1 MSKLE
6 FVKQTSDYIKQR
18 QWFWYILICGV
29 LLIGLFIGLSF
40 VNATFQ
46 SIASIALALTLILC
60 ILIHVTSFKIKKNI
74 SRELTS
80 LILTQT
86 IEIKIIG
93 KKEKYKYKDFQNSL
107 KEVKNKFNI
116 SLDNEKKSNQKK

>member
-18 QWFWYILICGV
+18 QWFWYILIVGII
-29 LLIGLFIGLSF
+29 LIALFIGLSF
-40 VNATFQ
+40 VNRTFQ
-46 SIASIALALTLILC
+46 TIASITFALTLVLC
-60 ILIHVTSFKIKKNI
+60 ILIHVTSFKIKKEI
-74 SRELTS
+74 SKELTS
-80 LILTQT
+80 MLLTQ
-86 IEIKIIG
+86 IIDIKIIG

-107 KEVKNKFNI
+107 KEIKNKFTI

>member
-18 QWFWYILICGV
+18 QWFWYILLVGII
-29 LLIGLFIGLSF
+29 LIALFIGLSF
-40 VNATFQ
+40 VNRTFQ
-46 SIASIALALTLILC
+46 TIASIALALTLILC
-60 ILIHVTSFKIKKNI
+60 ILIHIASFKIKKEI
-74 SRELTS
+74 SKELTS
-80 LILTQT
+80 MLLTQ
-86 IEIKIIG
+86 IIDIKIIG

-107 KEVKNKFNI
+107 KEIKNKFNI

>member
-18 QWFWYILICGV
+18 QWFWYILIVGII
-29 LLIGLFIGLSF
+29 LIALFIGLSF
-40 VNATFQ
+40 VNRTFQ
-46 SIASIALALTLILC
+46 TIASITFALTLVLC
-60 ILIHVTSFKIKKNI
+60 ILIHVTSFKIKKEI
-74 SRELTS
+74 SKELTS
-80 LILTQT
+80 MLLTQ
-86 IEIKIIG
+86 IIDIKIIG

-107 KEVKNKFNI
+107 KEIKNKFNI